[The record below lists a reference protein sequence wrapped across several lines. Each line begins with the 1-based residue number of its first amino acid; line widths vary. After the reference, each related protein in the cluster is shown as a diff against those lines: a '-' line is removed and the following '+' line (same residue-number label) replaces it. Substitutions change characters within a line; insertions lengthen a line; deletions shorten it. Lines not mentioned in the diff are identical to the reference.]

1 MPKSPEFEQRYL
13 ISGVQAHARPHERL
27 LESME
32 TYVAENAGRLILL
45 PMIGSS
51 AQADYDRTVCD
62 VAGRELT
69 PNIARERALAIGQS
83 VLGELTFNYDDDNKA
98 DILRDRLNELVDQN
112 AFTPDEAHEIMLA
125 WYELKGMR

>member
-1 MPKSPEFEQRYL
+1 MPSPEHERQLPLYGYEQL
-13 ISGVQAHARPHERL
+13 EMTPVAQAHYE
-27 LESME
+27 
-32 TYVAENAGRLILL
+32 
-45 PMIGSS
+45 
-51 AQADYDRTVCD
+51 RTVCD

-112 AFTPDEAHEIMLA
+112 AFTPDEAHAIMVA
-125 WYELKGMR
+125 WYELKGLR